1 MTIAAIL
8 QMTVQP
14 GRREDALAV
23 LLPGLADTR
32 AFAGNLAAEVLLDED
47 PDRFLI
53 FERWESAAHNDTYQ
67 AWRQT
72 PEGALVGFGELLAGS
87 PTMQVYEIAG
97 S

>member
-8 QMTVQP
+8 EMTAQP
-14 GRREDALAV
+14 GRRDDALAV

-32 AFAGNLAAEVLLDED
+32 AFDGNLAAEVLLDED

-53 FERWESAAHNDTYQ
+53 LERWESASHNDAYQ
-67 AWRQT
+67 GWRQT
-72 PEGALVGFGELLAGS
+72 PEGAIPGFGDLLAGQ
-87 PTMQVYEIAG
+87 PTMRVYPIAG